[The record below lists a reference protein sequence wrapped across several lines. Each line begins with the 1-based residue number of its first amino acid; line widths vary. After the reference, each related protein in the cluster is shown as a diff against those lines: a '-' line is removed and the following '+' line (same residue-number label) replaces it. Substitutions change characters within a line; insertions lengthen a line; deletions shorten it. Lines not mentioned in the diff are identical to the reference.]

1 MTASPLLV
9 VGSVA
14 FDTLHLPTGSH
25 PKVLGGSAMYASI
38 AASHFAPVRLV
49 GVVGRDWPADATA
62 MLAGHRVDTA
72 GLEVDARGD
81 TFHWEGRYAA
91 DLATRETLATDLNVF
106 ARFKPKIPA
115 PFRASRWVMLGNIH
129 PVLQSEVLEQIEPRP
144 ALVVADTMNFWIS
157 GERPALLRTLA
168 RVDLLVINDEEAR
181 QLSGEHNLVR
191 AARGLMAMGPR
202 IVIVKKGEH
211 GALLF
216 EGEDVFSAP
225 AYPTM
230 DVRDPTGAG
239 DTFAGGLIG
248 YIAGRGDASHPVL
261 RSAVV
266 AGSALASFCVEG
278 VGPARLEAVTR
289 GEIAERVR
297 RFRTLVHFG
306 EDATPAE

>member
-1 MTASPLLV
+1 MTASPILV

-25 PKVLGGSAMYASI
+25 PKVLGGSATYASI

-49 GVVGRDWPADATA
+49 GVVGRDWPEDATA
-62 MLAGHRVDTA
+62 MLAGRRVDTT
-72 GLEVDARGD
+72 GLEVDVRGD
-81 TFHWEGRYAA
+81 TFHWEGRYSA
-91 DLATRETLATDLNVF
+91 DLSSRETLATDLNVF

-129 PVLQSEVLEQIEPRP
+129 PVLQREVLEQIERRP
-144 ALVVADTMNFWIS
+144 DLVVADTMNFWIS
-157 GERPALLRTLA
+157 GERPALLETLE
-168 RVDLLVINDEEAR
+168 RVDLLVLNDEEAR
-181 QLSGEHNLVR
+181 QLAGEHNLVR
-191 AARGLMAMGPR
+191 AAHGLMTMGPR
-202 IVIVKKGEH
+202 IVIIKKGEH

-225 AYPTM
+225 AYPTV

-239 DTFAGGLIG
+239 DTFAGALIG

-261 RSAVV
+261 RRAVV

-278 VGPARLEAVTR
+278 VGPARLAAVTH
-289 GEIAERVR
+289 GEITERVR
-297 RFRTLVHFG
+297 RFHKLVHFG
-306 EDATPAE
+306 EEAAPAE